1 MMSEHEAVSSINQ
14 LPSASSSD
22 DKVYWEGTNDNLTEI
37 MRNIIKH
44 SVSKNNKNNA
54 NNGNSSKNKMPI
66 PELLGKIY
74 LIVSFQVSFQQ
85 LGIIKN
91 NAAATVPNY
100 EGRGHD
106 YSMMMSPTVTSVQIP
121 SLPSQRV
128 QMIKELELMRP
139 SSSSS
144 SSSSSKSDNGG
155 GSSNHLR
162 VLVVRNRQLKQ
173 NSSIA
178 VNHNDLL
185 SDKPP
190 AKAVSYLS
198 GLKPL
203 EQSLFYSIPLEYC
216 DSCLYLDFI
225 TLCVS
230 HMPYHSQQQKKND
243 PKTQPKKMG
252 TNEGK
257 PVQLL
262 KHLEAKL
269 LTLSM
274 PTNQTDDAARI
285 LTEFEQN
292 VSF

>member
-1 MMSEHEAVSSINQ
+1 MSEHEAVSSLNQ
-14 LPSASSSD
+14 LPSSSE
-22 DKVYWEGTNDNLTEI
+22 DKVYWEGANDNLTEI

-44 SVSKNNKNNA
+44 SVSKNNKNNSS
-54 NNGNSSKNKMPI
+54 NGKNKMPI

-74 LIVSFQVSFQQ
+74 LMVSFQVSFQQ
-85 LGIIKN
+85 LGFIKN
-91 NAAATVPNY
+91 ATVSAVPNY
-100 EGRGHD
+100 DGSSSGD
-106 YSMMMSPTVTSVQIP
+106 YSMMMTPTVTSVQIP

-144 SSSSSKSDNGG
+144 SSKSDNGIG
-155 GSSNHLR
+155 PNSSHLR

-173 NSSIA
+173 NSSVA

-190 AKAVSYLS
+190 VKAVSYLS

-203 EQSLFYSIPLEYC
+203 EQSLLYSIPLEYC

-230 HMPYHSQQQKKND
+230 HMPYHSQQSKKSESGHGKTKKNV
-243 PKTQPKKMG
+243 

-269 LTLSM
+269 LTLST

-292 VSF
+292 VTLYL